1 VQDTPEK
8 DGFFHFMDGLENWNE
23 KELERRGV
31 KDLASEMAA
40 AEKLIDLKKK
50 DSAKYKANKNAQGK
64 GGREKEKGH
73 SGDKDGSGKSST
85 HKHHQEKRKEGR
97 DKSHVSFILSD
108 LTGKGNKKEKR
119 PSALSHKS

>member
-1 VQDTPEK
+1 
-8 DGFFHFMDGLENWNE
+8 MDGLENWNE

-64 GGREKEKGH
+64 GGERRKRDIVVTRMAQV
-73 SGDKDGSGKSST
+73 SLPPIST
-85 HKHHQEKRKEGR
+85 IR
-97 DKSHVSFILSD
+97 
-108 LTGKGNKKEKR
+108 KKERKVGTK
-119 PSALSHKS
+119 AT

>member
-1 VQDTPEK
+1 MQDTPEK

-64 GGREKEKGH
+64 EKGAR
-73 SGDKDGSGKSST
+73 
-85 HKHHQEKRKEGR
+85 E
-97 DKSHVSFILSD
+97 
-108 LTGKGNKKEKR
+108 GKGTQW
-119 PSALSHKS
+119 

>member
-1 VQDTPEK
+1 
-8 DGFFHFMDGLENWNE
+8 MDGLENWDE

-50 DSAKYKANKNAQGK
+50 DSAKYLAKKNAQGK

-73 SGDKDGSGKSST
+73 SGDKDGSGQSSP

-97 DKSHVSFILSD
+97 DKSHVHSFLCGIKKK
-108 LTGKGNKKEKR
+108 KGH
-119 PSALSHKS
+119 PLSHRKAK